1 MIIQPGRITEKITLL
16 GAPESCFYH
25 VDGGGEAVLIGGGMA
40 YLAPRILPQIEA
52 FAIDVKKI
60 TKIIILHTHF
70 DHCGLVPYM
79 KKLWP
84 WIKVAA
90 SEKGRSRLSDPRVT
104 QNIAASN
111 QMAIAKARL
120 EEEAA
125 RLGFGFTDIE
135 VQQAL
140 KEGDRLA
147 CGDVA
152 IDILEVPGH
161 SSCSIAAY
169 VPEEKAL
176 FASDAAGVYYKDFVF
191 AAGNS
196 NYDLY
201 QKSLHR
207 MAAFA
212 VETILLEHYGAA
224 VGEEARTLFPKAIE
238 TAKSTRAS
246 IERTYSLTGDVTKT
260 TEAVTRFVLAR
271 SPEYFLDKEVLS
283 MVIGQMVKFVT
294 KAQEEK
300 DRTEK
305 GTRRTAHG
313 ARNEDAL

>member
-1 MIIQPGRITEKITLL
+1 MIVEPGKVNERITLL

-25 VDGGGEAVLIGGGMA
+25 LDGGREAVLIGGGMA

-52 FAIDVKKI
+52 FAVDVKKI
-60 TKIIILHTHF
+60 TKLIVLHTHF
-70 DHCGLVPYM
+70 DHCGLVPYL

-104 QNIAASN
+104 QTIAASN
-111 QMAIAKARL
+111 QMAIARAGLDEEATRL
-120 EEEAA
+120 EFE
-125 RLGFGFTDIE
+125 FTGIE

-140 KEGDRLA
+140 KEGDRLV

-169 VPEEKAL
+169 VPEERAL
-176 FASDAAGVYYKDFVF
+176 FVSDAAGVHYKDFVF

-201 QKSLHR
+201 QKSLRR
-207 MAAFA
+207 MAAYP
-212 VETILLEHYGAA
+212 VKTVLLEHYGAA
-224 VGEEARTLFPKAIE
+224 VGEEARTLLAKAIE
-238 TAKSTRAS
+238 AAEITRAS
-246 IERTYSLTGDVTKT
+246 IEKTYRLTRDVSKT
-260 TEAVTRFVLAR
+260 TEAISRFVLAR
-271 SPEYFLDKEVLS
+271 SPDYFLDKEILS
-283 MVIGQMVKFVT
+283 MVIGQMVKFIA

-300 DRTEK
+300 EGIGRFS
-305 GTRRTAHG
+305 
-313 ARNEDAL
+313 

>member
-1 MIIQPGRITEKITLL
+1 MIVEPGKVTEKITLL

-25 VDGGGEAVLIGGGMA
+25 LDGGREAVLIGGGMA

-52 FAIDVKKI
+52 FAVDVKKI
-60 TKIIILHTHF
+60 TKLIVLHTHF
-70 DHCGLVPYM
+70 DHCGLVPYL

-84 WIKVAA
+84 WIEVAA

-104 QNIAASN
+104 QTIAASN
-111 QMAIAKARL
+111 QMAIARAGL
-120 EEEAA
+120 DEEAT
-125 RLGFGFTDIE
+125 RLGFEFTGIE

-140 KEGDRLA
+140 REGDRLV

-176 FASDAAGVYYKDFVF
+176 FVSDAAGVHYKDFVF

-207 MAAFA
+207 MAAYP
-212 VETILLEHYGAA
+212 VETVLLEHYGAA
-224 VGEEARTLFPKAIE
+224 VGEEARTLLAKAIE
-238 TAKSTRAS
+238 AAESTRAS
-246 IERTYSLTGDVTKT
+246 IEKTYRLTGDVSKT
-260 TEAVTRFVLAR
+260 TEAISRFVLAR
-271 SPEYFLDKEVLS
+271 SPDYFLDKEILS
-283 MVIGQMVKFVT
+283 MVIGQMVKFIT

-300 DRTEK
+300 QGVGRFS
-305 GTRRTAHG
+305 
-313 ARNEDAL
+313 

>member
-1 MIIQPGRITEKITLL
+1 MDMIVEPGKVNERITLL

-25 VDGGGEAVLIGGGMA
+25 LDGGREAVLIGGGMA

-52 FAIDVKKI
+52 FAVDVKKI
-60 TKIIILHTHF
+60 TKLIVLHTHF
-70 DHCGLVPYM
+70 DHCGLVPYL

-104 QNIAASN
+104 QTIAASN
-111 QMAIAKARL
+111 QMAVARAGL
-120 EEEAA
+120 DEEATG
-125 RLGFGFTDIE
+125 LGFEFTGIE

-140 KEGDRLA
+140 KEGDRLV

-176 FASDAAGVYYKDFVF
+176 FVSDAAGVHYKDFVF

-201 QKSLHR
+201 QKSLRR
-207 MAAFA
+207 MAAYP
-212 VETILLEHYGAA
+212 VKTVLLEHYGAA
-224 VGEEARTLFPKAIE
+224 VGEEARTLLAKAIE
-238 TAKSTRAS
+238 AAEITRAS
-246 IERTYSLTGDVTKT
+246 IEKTYRLTRDVSKT
-260 TEAVTRFVLAR
+260 TEAISRFVLAR
-271 SPEYFLDKEVLS
+271 SPDYFLDKEILS
-283 MVIGQMVKFVT
+283 MVIGQMVKFIA

-300 DRTEK
+300 EGIGRFS
-305 GTRRTAHG
+305 
-313 ARNEDAL
+313 

>member
-1 MIIQPGRITEKITLL
+1 MIAEPGKVTERITLL

-25 VDGGGEAVLIGGGMA
+25 LDGGGEAVVIGGGMA

-52 FAIDVKKI
+52 FAVDVKKI
-60 TKIIILHTHF
+60 TKLIVLRTHF
-70 DHCGLVPYM
+70 DHCGLVPYL

-90 SEKGRSRLSDPRVT
+90 SERGRSRLSDPRVT
-104 QNIAASN
+104 QTIAASN
-111 QMAIAKARL
+111 QMAIARAGL
-120 EEEAA
+120 DEEAT
-125 RLGFGFTDIE
+125 RLGFEFTGIE

-140 KEGDRLA
+140 KEGDRLV

-176 FASDAAGVYYKDFVF
+176 FVSDAAGVHYKDFVF

-207 MAAFA
+207 MAAYP
-212 VETILLEHYGAA
+212 VETVLLEHYGAA
-224 VGEEARTLFPKAIE
+224 VGEEARTLLAKAIE
-238 TAKSTRAS
+238 AAESTRAS
-246 IERTYSLTGDVTKT
+246 IEKTYRLTGDVSKT
-260 TEAVTRFVLAR
+260 TEAISRFVLAR
-271 SPEYFLDKEVLS
+271 SPDYFLDKEILS
-283 MVIGQMVKFVT
+283 MVIGQMVKFIT

-300 DRTEK
+300 EGIGRFS
-305 GTRRTAHG
+305 
-313 ARNEDAL
+313 

>member
-1 MIIQPGRITEKITLL
+1 MIVEPGKVNERITLL
-16 GAPESCFYH
+16 GAQESCFYH
-25 VDGGGEAVLIGGGMA
+25 LDGGREAVLIGGGMA

-52 FAIDVKKI
+52 FAVDVKKI
-60 TKIIILHTHF
+60 TKLIVLHTHF
-70 DHCGLVPYM
+70 DHCGLVPYL

-104 QNIAASN
+104 QTIAASN
-111 QMAIAKARL
+111 QMAIARAGL
-120 EEEAA
+120 DEEAT
-125 RLGFGFTDIE
+125 RLGFEFTGIE

-140 KEGDRLA
+140 KEGDRLV

-176 FASDAAGVYYKDFVF
+176 FVSDAAGVHYKDFVF

-207 MAAFA
+207 MAAYP
-212 VETILLEHYGAA
+212 VETVLLEHYGAA
-224 VGEEARTLFPKAIE
+224 AGEEARTLLAKAIE
-238 TAKSTRAS
+238 AAESTRAS
-246 IERTYSLTGDVTKT
+246 IEKTYRLTGDVSKT
-260 TEAVTRFVLAR
+260 TEAISRFVLAR
-271 SPEYFLDKEVLS
+271 SPDYFLDKEILS
-283 MVIGQMVKFVT
+283 MVIGQMVKFIT
-294 KAQEEK
+294 KVQEEK
-300 DRTEK
+300 EGIGRFS
-305 GTRRTAHG
+305 
-313 ARNEDAL
+313 

>member
-1 MIIQPGRITEKITLL
+1 MLLPLGR
-16 GAPESCFYH
+16 GRES
-25 VDGGGEAVLIGGGMA
+25 VLIGGGMA

-52 FAIDVKKI
+52 FAVDVKKI
-60 TKIIILHTHF
+60 TKLIVLHTHF
-70 DHCGLVPYM
+70 DHCGLVPYL

-104 QNIAASN
+104 QTIAASN
-111 QMAIAKARL
+111 QMAIARAGL
-120 EEEAA
+120 DEEAT
-125 RLGFGFTDIE
+125 RLGFEFTGIE

-140 KEGDRLA
+140 KEGDRLV

-176 FASDAAGVYYKDFVF
+176 FVSDAAGVHYKDFVF

-201 QKSLHR
+201 QKSLDR
-207 MAAFA
+207 MAAYP
-212 VETILLEHYGAA
+212 VETVLLEHYGAA
-224 VGEEARTLFPKAIE
+224 AGEEARTLLAKAIE
-238 TAKSTRAS
+238 AAESTRAS
-246 IERTYSLTGDVTKT
+246 IEKTYRLTGDVSKT
-260 TEAVTRFVLAR
+260 TEAISRFVLAR
-271 SPEYFLDKEVLS
+271 SPDYFLDKEILS
-283 MVIGQMVKFVT
+283 MVIGQMVKFIT

-300 DRTEK
+300 EGIGR
-305 GTRRTAHG
+305 
-313 ARNEDAL
+313 LS

>member
-1 MIIQPGRITEKITLL
+1 MDMIVEPGKVNERITLL

-25 VDGGGEAVLIGGGMA
+25 LDGGREAVLIGGGMA

-52 FAIDVKKI
+52 FAVDVKKI
-60 TKIIILHTHF
+60 TKLIVLHTHF
-70 DHCGLVPYM
+70 DHCGLVPYL

-104 QNIAASN
+104 QTIAASN
-111 QMAIAKARL
+111 QMAIARAGLDEEATRL
-120 EEEAA
+120 EFE
-125 RLGFGFTDIE
+125 FTGIE

-140 KEGDRLA
+140 KEGDRLV

-169 VPEEKAL
+169 VPEERAL
-176 FASDAAGVYYKDFVF
+176 FVSDAAGVHYKDFVF

-207 MAAFA
+207 MAAYP
-212 VETILLEHYGAA
+212 VKTVLLEHYGAA
-224 VGEEARTLFPKAIE
+224 VGEEARTLLAKAIE
-238 TAKSTRAS
+238 AAEITRAS
-246 IERTYSLTGDVTKT
+246 IEKTYRLTRDVSKT
-260 TEAVTRFVLAR
+260 TEAISRFVLAR
-271 SPEYFLDKEVLS
+271 SPDYFLDKEILS
-283 MVIGQMVKFVT
+283 MVIAQMVKFIA

-300 DRTEK
+300 EGIGRFS
-305 GTRRTAHG
+305 
-313 ARNEDAL
+313 

>member
-1 MIIQPGRITEKITLL
+1 
-16 GAPESCFYH
+16 
-25 VDGGGEAVLIGGGMA
+25 MA

-52 FAIDVKKI
+52 FAVDVKKI
-60 TKIIILHTHF
+60 TKLIVLHTHF
-70 DHCGLVPYM
+70 DHCGLVPYL

-104 QNIAASN
+104 QTIAASN
-111 QMAIAKARL
+111 QMAIARAGL
-120 EEEAA
+120 DEEAT
-125 RLGFGFTDIE
+125 RLGFEFTGIE

-140 KEGDRLA
+140 KEGDRLV

-176 FASDAAGVYYKDFVF
+176 FVSDAAGVHYKDFVF

-207 MAAFA
+207 MAAYP
-212 VETILLEHYGAA
+212 VETVLLEHYGAA
-224 VGEEARTLFPKAIE
+224 VGEEARTLLAKAIE
-238 TAKSTRAS
+238 AAESTRAS
-246 IERTYSLTGDVTKT
+246 IEKTYRLTGDVSKT
-260 TEAVTRFVLAR
+260 TEAISRFVLAR
-271 SPEYFLDKEVLS
+271 SPDYFLDKEILS
-283 MVIGQMVKFVT
+283 MVIGQMVKFIT

-300 DRTEK
+300 EGIGRFS
-305 GTRRTAHG
+305 
-313 ARNEDAL
+313 